1 MLQVFGFFLQPLA
14 ASARNMVV
22 MTHNPI
28 KLIVDEP
35 QPGSFF
41 WVLVQTALDGSAP
54 KEIKS
59 SEGPVDSYEGALA
72 SGTRALDAM
81 IRKRETAAHA

>member
-1 MLQVFGFFLQPLA
+1 
-14 ASARNMVV
+14 MVV

-41 WVLVQTALDGSAP
+41 WVLVQTALDG
-54 KEIKS
+54 
-59 SEGPVDSYEGALA
+59 
-72 SGTRALDAM
+72 R